1 MSEVLRALAQNAPY
15 VGVAVGYGSML
26 VAERR
31 IVNYA
36 TEERQPL
43 NEVIGETAEQS
54 QNPSIKDKINKFIGP
69 LAVAGA
75 VAGGIVG
82 MAFQEEGKVKA
93 NTNLQMVVDRSGGT
107 RAEASEGDT
116 AADSVNNILE
126 EFASHDETSA
136 DVFVAQGGRVSKA
149 NYQKVIN
156 EVRPIGGAPMQDAV
170 EQAISNVASTK
181 LEGDNTRNAVVVLT
195 NGNSFGEP
203 DSVIRKAEKADV
215 SVFIKNIDAS
225 SSDSKAMNKISEKTG
240 GQYMTESDDPE
251 ELYEQVKDKSSGQEL
266 RQAPDSKHNTPE
278 KVLSV
283 LLAGVGLRVL
293 ARARRRMPLTFNGSD
308 IK

>member
-1 MSEVLRALAQNAPY
+1 MSEVLRTVVQNAPY
-15 VGVAVGYGSML
+15 VGAAAGYASML
-26 VAERR
+26 VAERN
-31 IVNYA
+31 IVKHA
-36 TEERQPL
+36 AQERQPL
-43 NEVIGETAEQS
+43 NEIIGETIEQS
-54 QNPSIKDKINKFIGP
+54 QNPSIKDRINKFVGP

-75 VAGGIVG
+75 IAGGMVG
-82 MAFQEEGKVKA
+82 MAFQEEGKVKT

-107 RAEASEGDT
+107 RAEVSDGT
-116 AADSVNNILE
+116 AADSVNEILE
-126 EFASHDETSA
+126 EFASHNETSA

-181 LEGDNTRNAVVVLT
+181 LEGDNTKNAVVVLT

-203 DSVIRKAEKADV
+203 DSVIRKARKADV

-225 SSDSKAMNKISEKTG
+225 SSDSKSMNKISEKTG

-251 ELYEQVKDKSSGQEL
+251 KLYEQVKDKSSGQEL
-266 RQAPDSKHNTPE
+266 RQAPDSKHDIPE

-283 LLAGVGLRVL
+283 LLAGGILGAVG
-293 ARARRRMPLTFNGSD
+293 RARRKMPLTFNGSD